1 MSSVEQ
7 TDHQKGENSPER
19 NGIQGTDA
27 LDNPGDNKDDDV
39 SGDQLNTGK
48 SVFASV
54 DGPEAIDEDKIQ
66 AAFVAIESDR
76 IRNEVRE
83 KGFLKKD

>member
-27 LDNPGDNKDDDV
+27 LDKPGDNKDDDV
-39 SGDQLNTGK
+39 IGHQLNTGK

-66 AAFVAIESDR
+66 AAFVALL
-76 IRNEVRE
+76 
-83 KGFLKKD
+83 F